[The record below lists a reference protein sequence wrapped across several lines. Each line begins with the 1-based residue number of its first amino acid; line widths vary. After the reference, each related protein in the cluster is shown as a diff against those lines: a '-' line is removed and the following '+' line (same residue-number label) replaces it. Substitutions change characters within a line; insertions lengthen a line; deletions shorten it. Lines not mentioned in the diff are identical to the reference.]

1 MTFTPEIA
9 VAIAFV
15 IFVALVLWKGVGKV
29 TAALD
34 KRAGDIRR
42 QLDEAQKLREEAQ
55 AALAGYQ
62 RRQRDALAEAE
73 DIVSR
78 AREEA
83 VRLRADAEAAL
94 AATLKRREEQAM
106 DRIAQAEA
114 RALQD
119 VRDRA
124 VDLAIGA
131 AARLIGENMTGST
144 RDRLVGEATEE
155 LAAKLR

>member
-1 MTFTPEIA
+1 MTFTPDLA

-15 IFVALVLWKGVGKV
+15 VFVALVLWKGVGKV

-73 DIVSR
+73 EIVAR
-78 AREEA
+78 ARDEA
-83 VRLRADAEAAL
+83 ARLRADAETAL

-131 AARLIGENMTGST
+131 AARLIGENMTADT